1 VNGAQIAIEALR
13 REGVRHVAG
22 LPGTTVMHLIDA
34 IGQQPGM
41 RYISA
46 RHEQVAAFMADGY
59 ARASGGVG
67 VCLASRGPGA
77 ANLAIG
83 VHNAHAESVP
93 VLALIGQV
101 PDQIYHREAFEEMD
115 LVRFFEPITK
125 WSVEVHETSR
135 IPELLQRAVRTALS
149 GRPGPVMV
157 SLPLD
162 VQIASAEA
170 TFQPTARSAPPAP
183 QARAVQETARL
194 LAGAQR
200 PVIIA
205 GGGVHGPGYDA
216 SLIRVAEGLQVPV
229 VTSWLRK
236 NVFPNDSPMF
246 CGFLGYGAVPVT
258 EDLVR
263 EADVVLAIGCRFSEF
278 TTGRWTLL
286 SPAATLIQVD
296 IDADS
301 LGRYYV
307 PAIGICADAAEATA
321 ALAAAIDALGTD
333 HETTGHETT
342 GHETTGHETT
352 GHETTSLGTTG
363 HRRAGWAGAGQA
375 AAGPQQ
381 SAGDLR
387 GPRVKAAHAA
397 YQQQAGLPAP
407 PPGAALV
414 PSAALVAALRT
425 VLGRTG
431 ATLVQDAPSM
441 GVWIQRHID
450 FTSPDTYYAAAG
462 GSMGW
467 GFPAAMGMQLAR
479 PHERIITVSGDGSFW
494 MVAQDLETA
503 VRENLPVVNV
513 INNNFSFGNTRDR
526 QRSAHDGRYLGVFY
540 GNPDFAAFA
549 RLLGAHGE
557 RVESADGLL
566 PALDRALASG
576 RPAIV
581 DVIQDQHEGLPPG
594 LLPPPAR

>member
-1 VNGAQIAIEALR
+1 MNGAQIAIEALR
-13 REGVRHVAG
+13 REGVRLVAG

-34 IGQQPGM
+34 VGGQPGM

-59 ARASGGVG
+59 ARASGTVG

-83 VHNAHAESVP
+83 IHNAHAESIP

-125 WSVEVHETSR
+125 WSVEIHETSR

-162 VQIASAEA
+162 VQTAEAAA
-170 TFQPTARSAPPAP
+170 TFQPSVRSAPPAP
-183 QARAVQETARL
+183 QASAVQEAAGL
-194 LAGAQR
+194 LAAARR

-205 GGGVHGPGYDA
+205 GGGVRGPGYDPG
-216 SLIRVAEGLQVPV
+216 LIQLAERLQVPV

-236 NVFPNDSPMF
+236 NVFPNDCVLF
-246 CGFLGYGAVPVT
+246 CGSLGYGAVPVT

-263 EADVVLAIGCRFSEF
+263 DADVVLAIGCRFSEF

-296 IDADS
+296 IEADS

-321 ALAAAIDALGTD
+321 ALAAAADALGTGQED
-333 HETTGHETT
+333 RSQPDPSQPGQ
-342 GHETTGHETT
+342 
-352 GHETTSLGTTG
+352 L
-363 HRRAGWAGAGQA
+363 GAGRDT
-375 AAGPQQ
+375 AGQQ
-381 SAGDLR
+381 SARDLR
-387 GPRVKAAHAA
+387 SQRVAAAHAA
-397 YQQQAGLPAP
+397 YQQQTGLPAP

-414 PSAALVAALRT
+414 PSAALVAALGT

-431 ATLVQDAPSM
+431 ATLVQDAPSL

-450 FTSPDTYYAAAG
+450 FTSPGTYYAAAG

-467 GFPAAMGMQLAR
+467 GFPAAMGMLLAR
-479 PHERIITVSGDGSFW
+479 PQERIITVSGDGSFW

-513 INNNFSFGNTRDR
+513 INNNSAFGNTRDR
-526 QRSAHDGRYLGVFY
+526 QRSAHGGRYLGVFY

-557 RVESADGLL
+557 RVESADGLV

-576 RPAIV
+576 LPAIV
-581 DVIQDQHEGLPPG
+581 DVIQDKHEGLPPG
-594 LLPPPAR
+594 LLPPAAR

>member
-13 REGVRHVAG
+13 REGVRHIAG

-46 RHEQVAAFMADGY
+46 RHEQVAGFMADGY
-59 ARASGGVG
+59 ARASGSVG
-67 VCLASRGPGA
+67 VCVASRGPGA

-170 TFQPTARSAPPAP
+170 TFQPSARSAPPAP
-183 QARAVQETARL
+183 QAHAVRETARL

-216 SLIRVAEGLQVPV
+216 GLIRVAASLQVPV

-236 NVFPNDSPMF
+236 NVFPNDSSLF
-246 CGFLGYGAVPVT
+246 CGSLGYGAVPVT

-321 ALAAAIDALGTD
+321 ALAAAIDALGAGR
-333 HETTGHETT
+333 ETTG
-342 GHETTGHETT
+342 
-352 GHETTSLGTTG
+352 
-363 HRRAGWAGAGQA
+363 Q
-375 AAGPQQ
+375 
-381 SAGDLR
+381 
-387 GPRVKAAHAA
+387 RVAAAHAA
-397 YQQQAGLPAP
+397 YREQTGLPAP
-407 PPGAALV
+407 PAGTALV
-414 PSAALVAALRT
+414 SSAELVAALRT

-479 PHERIITVSGDGSFW
+479 PQERIITVSGDGSFW

-513 INNNFSFGNTRDR
+513 INNNCSFGNTRDR
-526 QRSAHDGRYLGVFY
+526 QRSAHGGRYLGVFY

-594 LLPPPAR
+594 LLPPAAR

>member
-34 IGQQPGM
+34 VGGQPDM

-59 ARASGGVG
+59 ARASGTVG

-83 VHNAHAESVP
+83 VHNAHAESIP

-101 PDQIYHREAFEEMD
+101 PDQVYHREAFEEMD

-162 VQIASAEA
+162 VQTAAAEA
-170 TFQPTARSAPPAP
+170 AFQPSARSAPPAP
-183 QARAVQETARL
+183 QARAVREAAEL
-194 LAGAQR
+194 LAAARR

-205 GGGVHGPGYDA
+205 GGGLRGPGYDPG
-216 SLIRVAEGLQVPV
+216 LIGVAERLRVPV

-236 NVFPNDSPMF
+236 NVFPNDSPLF
-246 CGFLGYGAVPVT
+246 CGSLGYGAAAVT

-263 EADVVLAIGCRFSEF
+263 EADVVLAVGCRFAEF

-286 SPAATLIQVD
+286 SPETTLIQVD

-321 ALAAAIDALGTD
+321 ALATAVVALGTSQ
-333 HETTGHETT
+333 EGRRQRV
-342 GHETTGHETT
+342 
-352 GHETTSLGTTG
+352 TSA
-363 HRRAGWAGAGQA
+363 R
-375 AAGPQQ
+375 
-381 SAGDLR
+381 
-387 GPRVKAAHAA
+387 AA
-397 YQQQAGLPAP
+397 YRQQTALPAP

-450 FTSPDTYYAAAG
+450 FTSPGTYYAAAG

-479 PHERIITVSGDGSFW
+479 PQERIITVSGDGSFW

-503 VRENLPVVNV
+503 VRESLPVVNV
-513 INNNFSFGNTRDR
+513 INNNSAFGNTRDR
-526 QRSAHDGRYLGVFY
+526 QRSAHGGRYLGVFY

-557 RVESADGLL
+557 RVESADGLV

-576 RPAIV
+576 LPAIV

-594 LLPPPAR
+594 LLPPAAR

>member
-1 VNGAQIAIEALR
+1 MNGAQIAIEALR
-13 REGVRHVAG
+13 REGVRLVAG

-34 IGQQPGM
+34 VGGQPGM

-59 ARASGGVG
+59 ARASGTVG

-83 VHNAHAESVP
+83 IHNAHAESIP

-125 WSVEVHETSR
+125 WSVEIHEASR

-162 VQIASAEA
+162 VQTAEAAA
-170 TFQPTARSAPPAP
+170 TFQPSVRSAPPAP
-183 QARAVQETARL
+183 QASAVQEAAGL
-194 LAGAQR
+194 LAAARR

-205 GGGVHGPGYDA
+205 GGGVRGPGYDPG
-216 SLIRVAEGLQVPV
+216 LIQLAERLQVPV

-236 NVFPNDSPMF
+236 NVFPNDCVLF
-246 CGFLGYGAVPVT
+246 CGSLGYGAVPVT

-296 IDADS
+296 IEADS

-321 ALAAAIDALGTD
+321 ALAAAVGALGED
-333 HETTGHETT
+333 QEPAH
-342 GHETTGHETT
+342 
-352 GHETTSLGTTG
+352 
-363 HRRAGWAGAGQA
+363 GQ
-375 AAGPQQ
+375 
-381 SAGDLR
+381 R
-387 GPRVKAAHAA
+387 GQRVAAAHAA
-397 YQQQAGLPAP
+397 YRQQTGLPAP

-414 PSAALVAALRT
+414 PSAALVAALGT

-450 FTSPDTYYAAAG
+450 FTAPGTYYAAAG

-479 PHERIITVSGDGSFW
+479 PGDRIITVSGDGSFW

-513 INNNFSFGNTRDR
+513 INNNSAFGNTRDR
-526 QRSAHDGRYLGVFY
+526 QRSAHGGRYLGVFY

-566 PALDRALASG
+566 PALDRAFASG
-576 RPAIV
+576 LPAIV
-581 DVIQDQHEGLPPG
+581 DVLQDQHEGLPAG

>member
-46 RHEQVAAFMADGY
+46 RHEQVAGFMADGY
-59 ARASGGVG
+59 ARASGTVG

-101 PDQIYHREAFEEMD
+101 PDQVYHREAFEEMD

-125 WSVEVHETSR
+125 WAVEVHETSR

-162 VQIASAEA
+162 VQTAATAA
-170 TFQPTARSAPPAP
+170 TFQPSARSAPPAP
-183 QARAVQETARL
+183 DPRAVQEAAGL
-194 LAGAQR
+194 LAAAER
-200 PVIIA
+200 PVIIV
-205 GGGVHGPGYDA
+205 GGGVRGPGYDS
-216 SLIRVAEGLQVPV
+216 SLVRVAERLQVPV

-236 NVFPNDSPMF
+236 NVFPNGSAQF
-246 CGFLGYGAVPVT
+246 CGSLGYGAVPVT

-263 EADVVLAIGCRFSEF
+263 EADVVLAIGCRFAEF
-278 TTGRWTLL
+278 TTARWTLL

-307 PAIGICADAAEATA
+307 PAIGICAGAAQATA
-321 ALAAAIDALGTD
+321 ALAAAVDALG
-333 HETTGHETT
+333 
-342 GHETTGHETT
+342 
-352 GHETTSLGTTG
+352 
-363 HRRAGWAGAGQA
+363 AGAEP
-375 AAGPQQ
+375 AAGPHQ
-381 SAGDLR
+381 SAQDRR
-387 GPRVKAAHAA
+387 GQRVTAARAA
-397 YQQQAGLPAP
+397 YRQQTGLPAP
-407 PPGAALV
+407 PAGAAPV

-425 VLGRTG
+425 VLGRTR
-431 ATLVQDAPSM
+431 AVLVQDAPSM
-441 GVWIQRHID
+441 GVWIQRHVD
-450 FTSPDTYYAAAG
+450 FTSPDTFYAAAG

-479 PHERIITVSGDGSFW
+479 PQERIITVSGDGSFW

-513 INNNFSFGNTRDR
+513 INNNSAFGNTRDR
-526 QRSAHDGRYLGVFY
+526 QRSAHGGRYLGVFY

-557 RVESADGLL
+557 RVESADGLV

-581 DVIQDQHEGLPPG
+581 DVIQDKHEGLPPG
-594 LLPPPAR
+594 LLPPAAR

>member
-1 VNGAQIAIEALR
+1 MNGAQTAIEALR
-13 REGVRHVAG
+13 REGVRVIAG

-34 IGQQPGM
+34 VGGQPSM

-59 ARASGGVG
+59 ARASGTVG
-67 VCLASRGPGA
+67 ACLASRGPGA

-83 VHNAHAESVP
+83 IHNAHAESIP

-101 PDQIYHREAFEEMD
+101 PDQLYHREAFEEMD

-125 WSVEVHETSR
+125 WSVEIHDPGR

-162 VQIASAEA
+162 VQTAEA
-170 TFQPTARSAPPAP
+170 AAAFQPSARSAPPAA
-183 QARAVQETARL
+183 QAAAVAEAAGLLTAAR
-194 LAGAQR
+194 R

-205 GGGVHGPGYDA
+205 GGGVRGPGYDPG
-216 SLIRVAEGLQVPV
+216 LIQLAERLQAPV

-236 NVFPNDSPMF
+236 NVFPNDSGLF
-246 CGFLGYGAVPVT
+246 CGSLGYGAVPVT

-263 EADVVLAIGCRFSEF
+263 EADVVLAIGCRFGEF
-278 TTGRWTLL
+278 STGRWTLL

-296 IDADS
+296 IDAGS

-307 PAIGICADAAEATA
+307 PAVGICADAAQATA
-321 ALAAAIDALGTD
+321 ALATAVGALGED
-333 HETTGHETT
+333 PEP
-342 GHETTGHETT
+342 
-352 GHETTSLGTTG
+352 
-363 HRRAGWAGAGQA
+363 AG
-375 AAGPQQ
+375 
-381 SAGDLR
+381 LR
-387 GPRVKAAHAA
+387 GPRVTAAHAE
-397 YQQQAGLPAP
+397 YRQQTGLPAP
-407 PPGAALV
+407 PAGGALV

-450 FTSPDTYYAAAG
+450 FTAPDTYYAAAG

-467 GFPAAMGMQLAR
+467 GFPAAMGIQLAR
-479 PHERIITVSGDGSFW
+479 PGDRIVTVSGDGSFW

-503 VRENLPVVNV
+503 VRENLPIVNV
-513 INNNFSFGNTRDR
+513 INNNSAFGNTRDR
-526 QRSAHDGRYLGVFY
+526 QRSAHGGRYLGVFY

-581 DVIQDQHEGLPPG
+581 DVLQDQHEGLPPG